1 MSKMTATPTD
11 ATLDVDTFRF
21 RGLHP
26 DIFLGTASDRYAG
39 WLGQIYTP
47 ERYAGRITRRT
58 NTVEGK
64 AFVEEVLPV
73 ESVAEYFEHFRVVEL
88 DFTFYRPILDGAGK
102 PTPTR
107 HVLQQYRRFLGEGDR
122 VILKVPQLVFAQKLR
137 RSAGFVANPDYL
149 RPEVFVGQFY
159 EPAVDLFGPS
169 LAGMVFE
176 QEYQRKE
183 DRREPEQFARELELF
198 FAAIPPDPRYHVEL
212 RTDSYL
218 VELVF
223 EVFEKHGV
231 GQVLSH
237 WTWLPPLKVQFA
249 RAGHRFFNSGR
260 QCVVRLMTPRNVR
273 YEDAYARAH
282 PFNRQVDGM
291 MDPKMVEE
299 TVQIMHT
306 AIREQVQVELIANNR
321 SGGNAPLI
329 VQQIARHFLDSSRN
343 SAAHSSQASPPH

>member
-1 MSKMTATPTD
+1 LGTGIPGSAGMATTPTNT
-11 ATLDVDTFRF
+11 TLDVDTFRF

-26 DIFLGTASDRYAG
+26 DIYLGTASDRYAG

-47 ERYAGRITRRT
+47 ERYVGRITRRT
-58 NTVEGK
+58 NTVGGK

-88 DFTFYRPILDGAGK
+88 DFTFYRPILDGTGK
-102 PTPTR
+102 PTRTM
-107 HVLQQYRRFLGEGDR
+107 HILQQYRRFLGEGDR

-137 RSAGFVANPDYL
+137 RTAGFVSNPDYL
-149 RPEVFVGQFY
+149 QPDVFVRQFY
-159 EPAVDLFGPS
+159 EPAVDLFGAS

-183 DRREPEQFARELELF
+183 DRREPDQFARELELF
-198 FAAIPPDPRYHVEL
+198 FAAVPLDSRYHVEL
-212 RTDSYL
+212 RTESYL
-218 VELVF
+218 VDPVF
-223 EVFEKHGV
+223 DIFKNYGV

-249 RAGHRFFNSGR
+249 RAGHNFFNSAR

-291 MDPKMVEE
+291 MDSKMVEE

-306 AIREQVQVELIANNR
+306 AIREQVQVDLIANNR

-329 VQQIARHFLDSSRN
+329 VQQIARRFLE
-343 SAAHSSQASPPH
+343 SSQ